1 MKQHVLLAA
10 GLFASAVS
18 FAQSSNF
25 ASSQAAA
32 KSGPAVSIR
41 AGVTSASI
49 IGNASESLNSLVDYS
64 SGIFHTQSKMGF
76 YGGASVN
83 IPLGG
88 AVSVEPGLYYDQK
101 GYLLKGSY
109 DFKGIAS
116 VLSPSAKA
124 QLNQHYISL
133 PVLIKG
139 NFNGFEVF
147 GGPEVSYLAKSDLHV
162 TAGALGFNAYNDH
175 FNTADQFNKVD
186 VGLMGGV
193 GYQFAN
199 GFNIRAAYDR
209 GLTKVDANRNMDA
222 YNQAFKVGVGFRF

>member
-1 MKQHVLLAA
+1 MKQHVLVLA
-10 GLFASAVS
+10 GLLASAVT
-18 FAQSSNF
+18 FAQTKPS
-25 ASSQAAA
+25 
-32 KSGPAVSIR
+32 VSVR
-41 AGVTSASI
+41 AGVSSASI
-49 IGNASESLNSLVDYS
+49 VGNASQSLNSLVDYTD
-64 SGIFHTQSKMGF
+64 GIFQTQSKMGVF
-76 YGGASVN
+76 AGASVN

-101 GYLLKGSY
+101 GYQLKGSY
-109 DFKGIAS
+109 EFKGIAS

-124 QLNQHYISL
+124 QLNQHYISM
-133 PVLIKG
+133 PVLLKG

-147 GGPEVSYLAKSDLHV
+147 GGPQLSYLAKSDLHV

-175 FNTADQFNKVD
+175 FNTADQFNKID
-186 VGLMGGV
+186 VGLTGGV

-222 YNQAFKVGVGFRF
+222 YNQAFKVGVGFKF

>member
-1 MKQHVLLAA
+1 MKQYVLLLA
-10 GLFASAVS
+10 GLVASAAT
-18 FAQSSNF
+18 FAQT
-25 ASSQAAA
+25 
-32 KSGPAVSIR
+32 KPAVSVR

-49 IGNASESLNSLVDYS
+49 VGDASQSLNSLVDYTD
-64 SGIFHTQSKMGF
+64 GIFHTQSKMGF

-88 AVSVEPGLYYDQK
+88 AVSVEPGLFYDQK
-101 GYLLKGSY
+101 GYQLKGSY
-109 DFKGIAS
+109 EFKGIAS

-124 QLNQHYISL
+124 QLTQHYISL
-133 PVLIKG
+133 PVVIKG
-139 NFNGFEVF
+139 SFNGFEVF
-147 GGPEVSYLAKSDLHV
+147 GGPQVSYLTKSDLHV

-175 FNTADQFNKVD
+175 FNTADQFNKID
-186 VGLMGGV
+186 FGLTGGV

-209 GLTKVDANRNMDA
+209 GLTKVDANQNMDA

>member
-1 MKQHVLLAA
+1 MKQHVLLFA
-10 GLFASAVS
+10 GLLASAAT
-18 FAQSSNF
+18 FAQSARYSEP
-25 ASSQAAA
+25 SA
-32 KSGPAVSIR
+32 KPSVSIR

-49 IGNASESLNSLVDYS
+49 IGDASQSLNSLVDYTND
-64 SGIFHTQSKMGF
+64 IFQTQSRTGVF
-76 YGGASVN
+76 AGASVN

-101 GYLLKGSY
+101 GYLLKGAY
-109 DFKGIAS
+109 EFKGLAS

-133 PVLIKG
+133 PVLLKG

-147 GGPEVSYLAKSDLHV
+147 AGPEASYLAKSDLHV

-175 FNTADQFNKVD
+175 FNTADQFSKVD
-186 VGLMGGV
+186 FGVTGGL

-199 GFNIRAAYDR
+199 GFSIRAAYDR
-209 GLTKVDANRNMDA
+209 GLTKVDANRNLDA
-222 YNQAFKVGVGFRF
+222 YNQAIKVGIGFKF

>member
-1 MKQHVLLAA
+1 MKQHVLLLS
-10 GLFASAVS
+10 GLLASAVT
-18 FAQSSNF
+18 FAQSKPS
-25 ASSQAAA
+25 
-32 KSGPAVSIR
+32 VSIR

-49 IGNASESLNSLVDYS
+49 IGNASESLNNIVDYS
-64 SGIFHTQSKMGF
+64 NGIFQTKSKTGF
-76 YGGASVN
+76 HAGASVN
-83 IPLGG
+83 IPVGG
-88 AVSVEPGLYYDQK
+88 NISVEPGLFYDQK
-101 GYLLKGSY
+101 GYTLKGSY

-116 VLSPSAKA
+116 ILSPSAKA
-124 QLNQHYISL
+124 DLNQHYISL
-133 PVLIKG
+133 PVVVKG

-147 GGPEVSYLAKSDLHV
+147 AGPQVSYLAKSDLHV
-162 TAGALGFNAYNDH
+162 TAGALGFNAYNDR

-186 VGLMGGV
+186 VGIIGGV